1 MQEEL
6 KTVKEIFSDYK
17 EEATINNCKIQK
29 ISLFKKTNK
38 LELDLR
44 CCEYIKIKELLDF
57 ENYLKSRFSIE
68 NIEIDTLYEENVE
81 LPSIE
86 SVWKDIVEYMSLKY
100 PLTKVLLQKSKV
112 QVQDNLVTVT
122 VFVNGVDFLCARGFD
137 KTLEGIL
144 KSLYGKTYKVKYIE
158 DINEEEIQKIEQKS
172 KMTEKYEIEKAI
184 SEAQSIME
192 EKEENTENI
201 DENVGADALESAPNE
216 EKILQE
222 EPEQE
227 KTPVILGRNGNIKDT
242 LVKVSDVSI
251 DSGKVALE
259 GEILNTDSRELKSGK
274 ILVMFDLYDG
284 TSTITC
290 KAFVEAEKAKN
301 VISRL
306 R

>member
-81 LPSIE
+81 VPSIE
-86 SVWKDIVEYMSLKY
+86 SVWEDIVEYMSLKY

-192 EKEENTENI
+192 EKEEIIE
-201 DENVGADALESAPNE
+201 DVGGNVETNPVSAKGE
-216 EKILQE
+216 EEILQE

-242 LVKVSDVSI
+242 LVNVSDVSI
-251 DSGKVALE
+251 DSGKIALE

-274 ILVMFDLYDG
+274 FLVMFDLYDG